1 MCQGDEKLIHA
12 FVFSCLLCS
21 FSDSV
26 FCFLIEVTF
35 PLWSSAIRSFLSPP
49 TFTLSHL
56 PFFEAWLF
64 SSAAFYHLGVL
75 VRLRS
80 PYAAL
85 LFLTWFSK
93 PFLLLYALLF
103 STLGVYINAYTLNHL
118 DCPTVVAATSL
129 PVLAYVTASILC
141 LLSGQTESDARTAAA
156 ETAMGNS
163 ILVLTM
169 VRLTLPEPDSD
180 TSAVLPF
187 WTTFLGPVPLV
198 LDGVL
203 RRLTSSCRGRI
214 ASEGGTPIKETAE
227 GGRDFRRES
236 AESTSG
242 AMTTTSVSCLSPVLL
257 SPVIDCPPTMEPL
270 LVDQKI
276 TVL

>member
-1 MCQGDEKLIHA
+1 MCVFCCLFSFI
-12 FVFSCLLCS
+12 FLCCFSCFVL
-21 FSDSV
+21 
-26 FCFLIEVTF
+26 EATF
-35 PLWSSAIRSFLSPP
+35 PLWSSAICSFLSPP
-49 TFTLSHL
+49 TFTFSHL
-56 PFFEAWLF
+56 PLFEAWLF

-103 STLGVYINAYTLNHL
+103 STLGVYINAYTFSHL

-129 PVLAYVTASILC
+129 PVVAYLTASALC
-141 LLSGQTESDARTAAA
+141 LLSGQADSDARTAAA
-156 ETAMGNS
+156 EAAMGNS

-169 VRLTLPEPDSD
+169 VRLTLPGPDSD
-180 TSAVLPF
+180 TATVLPF

-198 LDGVL
+198 LDGIL
-203 RRLTSSCRGRI
+203 RRLASGFRGRI
-214 ASEGGTPIKETAE
+214 GSQGETVVVKGTAE

-242 AMTTTSVSCLSPVLL
+242 VMTTTSVSCLSPVLL
-257 SPVIDCPPTMEPL
+257 STPVFDCPPPMEPL
-270 LVDQKI
+270 LVDQKV